1 MSQYAVS
8 YTTPVASGVATVNA
22 KGIFDAQ
29 AEAVTAVHILTS
41 HPTATILITAVCDA
55 HGTTLWEPEP

>member
-8 YTTPVASGVATVNA
+8 YTTPIATGVANVNA
-22 KGIFDAQ
+22 KGIFDAR
-29 AEAVTAVHILTS
+29 AEAVTAIHILTGHS
-41 HPTATILITAVCDA
+41 IETIQITAVRDA

>member
-1 MSQYAVS
+1 MNQYAVS
-8 YTTPVASGVATVNA
+8 YTTPVAPGVATVNA

-29 AEAVTAVHILTS
+29 AEAVTAVHILTG
-41 HPTATILITAVCDA
+41 HPTATIQITAVRDA